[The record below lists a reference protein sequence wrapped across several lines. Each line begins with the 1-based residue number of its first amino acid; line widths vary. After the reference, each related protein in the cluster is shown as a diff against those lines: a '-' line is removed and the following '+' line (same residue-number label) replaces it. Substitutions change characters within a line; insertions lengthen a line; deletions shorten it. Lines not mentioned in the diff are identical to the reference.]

1 VWGVALGTAYLVW
14 LFYRVAM
21 GESNPALVG
30 LKLELNAREM
40 ATLAP
45 LALLAV
51 CLGLYPDYVLSYVHA
66 PVAQLLA
73 AGVAP

>member
-1 VWGVALGTAYLVW
+1 
-14 LFYRVAM
+14 M
-21 GESNPALVG
+21 GEINPGLEG
-30 LKLELNAREM
+30 LKLELNVREV

-51 CLGLYPDYVLSYVHA
+51 CLGLYPESVLSYLRV
-66 PVAQLLA
+66 PVAELLA

>member
-1 VWGVALGTAYLVW
+1 
-14 LFYRVAM
+14 
-21 GESNPALVG
+21 
-30 LKLELNAREM
+30 
-40 ATLAP
+40 LAP

-51 CLGLYPDYVLSYVHA
+51 CLGVYPDYVLSYVHA